1 MKDPWQFDQIIDRSN
16 TGSAKWDPSV
26 LEQKFGKGRGEL
38 LPLWVADMDFTCPDV
53 IFDAMEQRLS
63 HRIFGYS
70 LNDSGHND
78 ALIEWFGRRHGWQIH
93 ADSIV
98 NTPGIVPAV
107 NYLIQCFTKPG
118 DGVLIQPPVY
128 YPFAQAII
136 TNGRHVVENP
146 LTLTDYRYDMDFK
159 DLEKKT
165 RDPRVKLAILCSP
178 HNPVGRVWHLDE
190 LERFGTICQKNNVL
204 VFADEIHCDLVMPG
218 FNHTSYHS
226 ISPELTRSSIAGIAA
241 SKTFNLA
248 GLAHSCLVIPN
259 EIHRHEMGNFFNCLG
274 LNSTGTANLFGAIA
288 TRAAY
293 EGAEPWLVDLIRYI
307 YDNYLYLKK
316 RIETELPGVR
326 VFDLEA
332 TYLPWID
339 FNPLGLSSQKI
350 IEIVEEKAGLALDH
364 GDWFGESGTGFER
377 INIACP
383 RKLLSKATDALV
395 SAFIPFCKK

>member
-1 MKDPWQFDQIIDRSN
+1 MTGSWNFDQIIDRSN
-16 TGSAKWDPSV
+16 TGSTKWESSV
-26 LEQKFGKGRGEL
+26 LEQKFGKGRGNL

-53 IFDAMEQRLS
+53 IFDAMEQRLA

-70 LNDSGHND
+70 LNDSRHNE
-78 ALIEWFGRRHGWQIH
+78 ALINWFGRRHEWQIQS
-93 ADSIV
+93 DSLV

-136 TNGRHVVENP
+136 TNGRHVIENP
-146 LTLTDYRYDMDFK
+146 LMLNNYRYDMDFK
-159 DLEKKT
+159 DLEEKVQ
-165 RDPRVKLAILCSP
+165 DPRVKLAILCSP
-178 HNPVGRVWHLDE
+178 HNPVGRIWTRDE

-218 FNHTSYHS
+218 FKHTSYHS
-226 ISPELTRSSIAGIAA
+226 ISPELTRNSIAGIAA

-259 EIHRHEMGNFFNCLG
+259 KIHRREMAHFFNSLG
-274 LNSTGTANLFGAIA
+274 LNSTGTSNLFGAIA
-288 TRAAY
+288 ARAAY
-293 EGAEPWLVDLIRYI
+293 EGAEPWLVELIKYI
-307 YDNYLYLKK
+307 YDNYLYLKD
-316 RIETELPGVR
+316 RIEKELPGVR

-339 FNPLGLSSQKI
+339 FNPLGLSAEEI
-350 IEIVEEKAGLALDH
+350 IEIVEEKASLALDH
-364 GDWFGESGTGFER
+364 GNWFGQSGSGFER

-383 RKLLSKATDALV
+383 RKLLSKATDAMI
-395 SAFIPFCKK
+395 SAFTPYCK